1 MIITDNNVVHTG
13 VHGGRLFESE
23 DLHQRNDDGYEA
35 IFDACND
42 LFKGDIETPDNKYSS
57 ARTIK
62 VPVSFDIE
70 VSSFNTSR
78 IKRYQKVKI
87 RKKNGGSYTRKRKK
101 SGKSHK
107 CAAMYVWQLG
117 IGNEIIIGRTWSEFV
132 RIIDEIKNICEFR
145 KANVIIWVHN
155 LQYEFQFMRH
165 YFRWDKVFS
174 IDKRVPVCAK
184 TGRICFRCSYKESG
198 YSLKYIADNKLADK
212 RYKKMTGDL
221 DYDLIRHSKTK
232 LTDAEYGYIM
242 ADVLVLNQYIRE
254 RIEQL
259 GGILKIAM
267 TKTGYVR
274 REMREACFNTDG
286 YKPFI
291 RRLKLTPHE
300 YCMARAAF
308 RGGVASSDPLNCNHV
323 WENVASNDRKSSYP
337 AVQVTEFYP
346 MSSGEAIVI
355 KSEEHL
361 KRLMEDYCVLF
372 DVRFYGLESLED
384 YAYYDSASK
393 GRFSIT
399 GDEEDRPNIVYNGR
413 IKKAAVFETTMVDVD
428 FQIYDKFYKWKYIQF
443 GSAYIY
449 RKNYLPTPYIKQLL
463 EYYRRKTEWK
473 GLDEYYVEYNASK
486 ENLNANYGDSVMD
499 PIREE
504 VNIDCGLWEDEI
516 RSRLKE
522 QPPRRERKQL
532 QRAIA
537 KHKKHI
543 QYKHPEDDPEIIY
556 KVHKYNTDRNRFNF
570 YLWGLWVAAYARL
583 ELFKAIYE
591 AKYDHIYCDTDSD
604 KILNYDLHK
613 AWYEWYNNDI
623 RERCE
628 AAMRYHGLPLDLC
641 RPKDPSGKRHQLGAW
656 DYEGKYEMFKTL
668 GSKRYIYT
676 QYDRDGDL
684 ELHTTVAGVSKS
696 DLPEYLGEGISSIK
710 IDNKGDR
717 HVIVNPGDRTP
728 FDRWKP
734 DLVVPAEYSGR
745 KVLTYIDEPIAGVI
759 DDYTGT
765 EGEFSEMSAIHMET
779 SAYAMGVLPE
789 TLEYIDSLRA
799 EYEV

>member
-1 MIITDNNVVHTG
+1 MIITDNSVVRTG
-13 VHGGRLFESE
+13 AHGGRLFESE
-23 DLHQRNDDGYEA
+23 DLHQRNEDGYAAIWEA
-35 IFDACND
+35 CHD
-42 LFKGDIETPDNKYSS
+42 LITGEIETADNKYNST
-57 ARTIK
+57 RTLR

-70 VSSFNTSR
+70 VSSFYSTK
-78 IKRYQKVKI
+78 IKRYNKIKV
-87 RKKNGGSYTRKRKK
+87 RRKNGRTYTKKRNKASK
-101 SGKSHK
+101 ARK

-117 IGNEIIIGRTWSEFV
+117 IGNEIIIGRTWAEFV
-132 RIIDEIKNICEFR
+132 RIVDEIKSICQYR
-145 KANVIIWVHN
+145 QANVIIWVHN
-155 LQYEFQFMRH
+155 LQYEFQFLRH
-165 YFRWDKVFS
+165 YFEWSKVFAL
-174 IDKRVPVCAK
+174 DNRVPVYAR
-184 TGRICFRCSYKESG
+184 TGPVCFRCSYKESG
-198 YSLKYIADNKLADK
+198 YGLKYIADEKLADK

-221 DYDLIRHSKTK
+221 DYDLIRHSGTK
-232 LTDAEYGYIM
+232 LTDKEYGYIM

-274 REMREACFNTDG
+274 REMREACFSTDG

-308 RGGVASSDPLNCNHV
+308 RGGVASSDPLNCNHI
-323 WENVASNDRKSSYP
+323 WEHVASNDRKSSYP

-346 MSSGEAIVI
+346 MSSGEAVTIE
-355 KSEEHL
+355 SEEHL
-361 KRLMEDYCVLF
+361 EKLMEDYCVLF
-372 DVRFYGLESLED
+372 DVRFYGLESLEN
-384 YAYYDSASK
+384 YAYYESSSK
-393 GRFSIT
+393 VRFHI
-399 GDEEDRPNIVYNGR
+399 GEEKDKPSTVYNGR
-413 IKKAAVFETTMVDVD
+413 IAKADVIETTMVDVD
-428 FQIYDKFYKWKYIQF
+428 YQIYKKFYKWEHIQF

-473 GLDEYYVEYNASK
+473 GLDEYYVEYNAAK

-504 VNIDCGLWEDEI
+504 VGIDEGLWEDEI
-516 RSRLKE
+516 RRRLKE
-522 QPPRRERKQL
+522 NPPRRERKQL
-532 QRAIA
+532 QRALI
-537 KHKKHI
+537 KFRHGVHT
-543 QYKHPEDDPEIIY
+543 KHPEDDPEIIY

-591 AKYDHIYCDTDSD
+591 AGYDHIYCDTDSD
-604 KILNYDLHK
+604 KILNYNLHK

-628 AAMRYHGLPLDLC
+628 DAMRYHGLPLDLC
-641 RPKDPSGKRHQLGAW
+641 RPKDPKGKRHQLGAW
-656 DYEGKYEMFKTL
+656 DFEGEYEMFKTL

-676 QYDRDGDL
+676 QYNKKKEL

-696 DLPEYLGEGISSIK
+696 DLPEYLGEGISRIV
-710 IDNKGDR
+710 IDEKGDH
-717 HVIVNPGDRTP
+717 HVIVEPGDRTP
-728 FDRWKP
+728 FERWKP

-759 DDYTGT
+759 EDYTGL
-765 EGEFSEMSAIHMET
+765 EGTFEEMSAIHMET

-789 TLEYIDSLRA
+789 TLEYIDALRA